1 MSEIWVLGD
10 NKSNIYNGTG
20 NMWDTGTL
28 GDIISGITFS
38 FLDEPDVEYTGF
50 QSYMGGNT
58 LQAYSSSATK
68 AIAYK
73 NSDNSFTFYNN
84 RDKVIVVHSHEN
96 TLNNAYSWIKA
107 EGYGRG
113 IKHDFAVSLKAL
125 NSTEY
130 DKLSSNFSCTTRIV
144 AKGSGYADSAAGS
157 ASWSKPTN

>member
-1 MSEIWVLGD
+1 MSVIWVLGEY
-10 NKSNIYNGTG
+10 NSSIYNGTV
-20 NMWDTGTL
+20 NMWDTTAL

-73 NSDNSFTFYNN
+73 NSDNRFVFYNA
-84 RDKVIVVHSHEN
+84 RDKVIVVHSHEGI
-96 TLNNAYSWIKA
+96 NNAYSWIKA
-107 EGYGRG
+107 PGYGRG
-113 IKHDFAVSLKAL
+113 VKHDFAVSLKAL

-130 DKLSSNFSCTTRIV
+130 DKLSSNFSCTTNIV

-157 ASWSKPTN
+157 ASWDKPTN